1 MADQKADFC
10 DGHHIAPQRPRAIYR
25 HRCSISPGRGT
36 MSALAKRLNVNLLCV
51 VLAAGLALP
60 TGIGFARA
68 AEQPSAEQIIQA
80 LKPPRPR
87 AARRLPPPTQL
98 VSPMKGASSTRCATG

>member
-1 MADQKADFC
+1 
-10 DGHHIAPQRPRAIYR
+10 
-25 HRCSISPGRGT
+25 

-80 LKPPRPR
+80 LK
-87 AARRLPPPTQL
+87 A
-98 VSPMKGASSTRCATG
+98 